1 MRRFAT
7 LILVIAVALSGCTMV
22 EPAPVEV
29 GEIAVPVTAV
39 LDPTSA
45 LYTLDQLVVIGYLKC
60 FDDLSR
66 LYATYDEAQRAS
78 LLNAITIVKP
88 DGANACPAEGETEL
102 GHCSYRGK
110 MTLQDNYSNP
120 RLIVDEF
127 LHCTDFGDG

>member
-1 MRRFAT
+1 MRFSASLLLFA
-7 LILVIAVALSGCTMV
+7 VVALPGCVVV
-22 EPAPVEV
+22 EAPIQ

-45 LYTLDQLVVIGYLKC
+45 LYELDQLVVIGYLKC

-78 LLNAITIVKP
+78 LLNAITVVKP
-88 DGANACPAEGETEL
+88 DGATACPADGETEL

-110 MTLQDNYSNP
+110 MTLQDQYSNP
-120 RLIVDEF
+120 RLMVDEF
-127 LHCTDFGDG
+127 LHCTDFGDS